1 MRPSCL
7 GVDASSQAAKP
18 RVRCTAVRGRASA
31 QNTYMPIYAQ
41 LASAINL
48 RFPRINCSLH
58 PVGSVKARMKSRQI
72 EAPPRWRLSQSV
84 ETRLPHTVHA
94 PPCKRSVHYSPLP
107 EHNSRTPKLH
117 AAKANALSPKASGS
131 SRGGHRVP
139 PEVGMGYL
147 ARWALGT
154 SRANFRF
161 SRRRENK
168 LKTEEPQRSL
178 STPKEAINLL

>member
-84 ETRLPHTVHA
+84 ETRLPHTAKQADGTSASADSIIDFFAISASLSNRYRLFARHHFTISQWPVLE
-94 PPCKRSVHYSPLP
+94 LP
-107 EHNSRTPKLH
+107 IRFIKDLRV
-117 AAKANALSPKASGS
+117 NAL
-131 SRGGHRVP
+131 
-139 PEVGMGYL
+139 
-147 ARWALGT
+147 
-154 SRANFRF
+154 
-161 SRRRENK
+161 
-168 LKTEEPQRSL
+168 
-178 STPKEAINLL
+178 I